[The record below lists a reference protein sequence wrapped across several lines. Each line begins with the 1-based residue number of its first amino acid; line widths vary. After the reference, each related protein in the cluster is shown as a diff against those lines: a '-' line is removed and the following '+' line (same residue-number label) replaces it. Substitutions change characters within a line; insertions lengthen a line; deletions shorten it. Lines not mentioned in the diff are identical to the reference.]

1 MITFKLNGQTVQGED
16 GQYILQVAQKCGVD
30 IPTLCNHKALEP
42 AGMCRLCT
50 VEVFD
55 GRRSRYVT
63 ACNYP
68 IWEGMDVR
76 TDSEAVHEGR
86 KLIVELLMARCP
98 EVPLL
103 QKLAKQYGLEKARFK
118 QGDDT
123 CILCGLCTRMCERI
137 GTNAIN
143 LTGRG
148 VEMEVNTPYGLTTD
162 ACIACGACSS
172 VCPTGHITLGRV
184 NTRQTKLPGKP
195 IPSEYDM
202 GLKGRKPVY
211 VPYAQAVP
219 NTPAIDR
226 TTCVHFKTGG
236 CKVCVEFCGV
246 NAIDHSMQDETVE
259 IDVGSI
265 ILAPGFEPFDP
276 SKFDTYNYA
285 KHPNVITAMEMER
298 LLSASGPTG
307 GHLVRMSDH
316 KEPKKIAWF
325 QCVGSRDM
333 NRCDN
338 SYCSSVCCMYAIKEA
353 VIAKEHAGAGLDCA
367 VFYMDIRTH
376 GKDFERFY
384 NTAKDKHGVR
394 FICSR
399 VHSITPVGGGDDL
412 EVRYVTHDGSL
423 RVETFDMVVLS
434 IGMQISPA
442 VTEMATRM
450 GIELTEGRFCKTD
463 SFNPVATSKPG
474 VFVCGAFQGPKDI
487 PQSVVD
493 SSAAAT
499 AAGEILAS
507 ARNTLTKVREAIPE
521 TNVTN
526 ARPRIGV
533 FVCRCGVNIAGV
545 VDVPSVAEYA
555 KSLPYVEF
563 ASDNLYSCSQD
574 TQETI
579 SQIVK
584 QKNLNRVVVAACT
597 PKTHEPLFQETL
609 INAGLNKYLFEMAN
623 IRNHDSWVHRNNP
636 ELATQK
642 AKDLVRMAVSK
653 AALIQPLKEAELDI
667 NPTALV
673 IGGGLSGMAAA
684 RSLARQG
691 YETHIVEHGERLG
704 GQALNL
710 FRTAKGEDVQ
720 QKLGQMIAEIEA
732 DPKIRVHLNTRLSKV
747 DGFVGSFKSTLTADG
762 ADQVL
767 EHGVA
772 VLATGGSPYTPQE
785 YGYGTDPRIVTSL
798 ELDRRMI
805 AGDAALKTL
814 SSAVFIQCVGSREP
828 ERPYCSRV
836 CCTHSVDNAIHL
848 KEMNP
853 EMNVFVLYRDLRTY
867 GEREALYK
875 KARGMGVIFIRFE
888 LDGKPQ
894 VRIEGGRLVVSV
906 VDHILGRP
914 LELETDLLSLATAVI
929 PNRDEKLA
937 NFFKVPLNADGFFV
951 ERHAKLGPSEFATDG
966 VFLCGLA
973 HYPKPIDEA
982 IAQGQAAASRA
993 VTLLARKKIYTSG
1006 TVAEV
1011 DPRMCSQCGVCVSI
1025 CPYSA
1030 PSWVEKG
1037 MFAGKAQ
1044 INPVLCKGCGLCVAS
1059 CRSGAIHLKGF
1070 DNDQIFAQIFN
1081 LSEAV

>member
-1 MITFKLNGQTVQGED
+1 
-16 GQYILQVAQKCGVD
+16 
-30 IPTLCNHKALEP
+30 
-42 AGMCRLCT
+42 
-50 VEVFD
+50 
-55 GRRSRYVT
+55 
-63 ACNYP
+63 
-68 IWEGMDVR
+68 
-76 TDSEAVHEGR
+76 
-86 KLIVELLMARCP
+86 
-98 EVPLL
+98 
-103 QKLAKQYGLEKARFK
+103 
-118 QGDDT
+118 
-123 CILCGLCTRMCERI
+123 
-137 GTNAIN
+137 
-143 LTGRG
+143 
-148 VEMEVNTPYGLTTD
+148 
-162 ACIACGACSS
+162 
-172 VCPTGHITLGRV
+172 
-184 NTRQTKLPGKP
+184 
-195 IPSEYDM
+195 
-202 GLKGRKPVY
+202 
-211 VPYAQAVP
+211 
-219 NTPAIDR
+219 
-226 TTCVHFKTGG
+226 
-236 CKVCVEFCGV
+236 
-246 NAIDHSMQDETVE
+246 
-259 IDVGSI
+259 
-265 ILAPGFEPFDP
+265 
-276 SKFDTYNYA
+276 
-285 KHPNVITAMEMER
+285 
-298 LLSASGPTG
+298 
-307 GHLVRMSDH
+307 
-316 KEPKKIAWF
+316 
-325 QCVGSRDM
+325 
-333 NRCDN
+333 
-338 SYCSSVCCMYAIKEA
+338 
-353 VIAKEHAGAGLDCA
+353 
-367 VFYMDIRTH
+367 
-376 GKDFERFY
+376 
-384 NTAKDKHGVR
+384 
-394 FICSR
+394 
-399 VHSITPVGGGDDL
+399 
-412 EVRYVTHDGSL
+412 
-423 RVETFDMVVLS
+423 
-434 IGMQISPA
+434 
-442 VTEMATRM
+442 MATRM

-499 AAGEILAS
+499 AAGEILAA
-507 ARNTLTKVREAIPE
+507 ARNTLTKVREAVPE
-521 TNVTN
+521 TNVVN
-526 ARPRIGV
+526 ERPRVGV

-545 VDVPSVAEYA
+545 VDVPSVAAYA

-563 ASDNLYSCSQD
+563 ATDNLYSCSQD
-574 TQETI
+574 TQEAI
-579 SQIVK
+579 SQIAK

-653 AALIQPLKEAELDI
+653 AVLMQPLKEAELDI

-691 YETHIVEHGERLG
+691 YETHIVDRGERLG

-747 DGFVGSFKSTLTADG
+747 DGFVGSFKSTLSTTG

-772 VLATGGSPYTPQE
+772 VIATGGSPYTPSE
-785 YGYGTDPRIVTSL
+785 YAYGTDPRIVTSL
-798 ELDRRMI
+798 ELDRRLM
-805 AGDAALKTL
+805 GGEPALKAL

-848 KEMNP
+848 KELNP
-853 EMNVFVLYRDLRTY
+853 EMNVFILYRDLRTY

-894 VRIEGGRLVVSV
+894 VRVENGRLLVGV

-914 LELETDLLSLATAVI
+914 IEIETELLALATAIV
-929 PNRDEKLA
+929 PNRDEALA

-1059 CRSGAIHLKGF
+1059 CRSGALHLKGF